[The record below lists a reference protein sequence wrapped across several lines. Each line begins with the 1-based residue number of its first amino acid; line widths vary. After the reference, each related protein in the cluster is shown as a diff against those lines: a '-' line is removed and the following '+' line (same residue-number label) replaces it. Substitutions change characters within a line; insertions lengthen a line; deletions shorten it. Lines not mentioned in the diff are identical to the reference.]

1 MHKQII
7 SIKDMKVIKRLAFI
21 IAITFMA
28 GCAKDE
34 IATDQSLIK
43 ADNSTKTGFKLGN
56 KLENAYSVA
65 NMKRAYDALKEE
77 GKISKPIT
85 INTTHLYIK
94 LTPKDSAEMNCI
106 LEDTVLE
113 LFPYPLDYELIGEGE
128 YVVDD
133 NATPELYTVIPA
145 DHKLDAKITFEKL
158 EDCFIPDN
166 YDKNPELA
174 ELEIK
179 ALLLTN
185 NITEEQLNEENN
197 ERGFLW
203 KKPKGYVKVWNT
215 DEKNPHYEALKG
227 VKVRVHNIVK
237 LTEIYTN
244 DNGYYSSDR
253 AFLTDVH
260 YSVVFRNRK
269 GFKIWSNYGP
279 LSPAVHNV
287 SWHSKNGYDIIIG
300 ENSCAWPWA
309 TINNATFDYY
319 DKICPHFGIE
329 KPYSGLRIWYYT
341 GNFMQ
346 GEWGGSA
353 PMLRNISLNT
363 IALTEFLS
371 VLGILPTPTSAI
383 RTPLI
388 QGIMLCLPDIF
399 ISKVDNQNTSS
410 LRKTVFH
417 ELSHA
422 SHYAQV
428 GTPYWLQYISE
439 ICYNYLTDPNDDYYG
454 STQNDHNGV
463 IGVGEMWASYFEYKC
478 TKYCG
483 YNYSLSDTEKWYAP
497 QILQQIEN
505 RGNNIT
511 PQKIYNTLVY
521 NVQSHEDLKQ
531 KLINKYGQADVIN
544 QAFNDWGF

>member
-1 MHKQII
+1 M
-7 SIKDMKVIKRLAFI
+7 IKRLTLI

-34 IATDQSLIK
+34 TFTDQSLLK
-43 ADNSTKTGFKLGN
+43 SDSSTKTEFKLGN
-56 KLENAYSVA
+56 KIENAYSVE
-65 NMKRAYDALKEE
+65 NMKRAYDALMEE
-77 GKISKPIT
+77 GKISKPIS

-166 YDKNPELA
+166 YDENPELA

-185 NITEEQLNEENN
+185 NITEEQLEEENN
-197 ERGFLW
+197 AKGLLW
-203 KKPKGYVKVWNT
+203 KYPKGYVKVCNT
-215 DEKNPHYEALKG
+215 DNNSFEAVRG
-227 VKVRVHNIVK
+227 IKVRVHNIVK

-244 DNGYYSSDR
+244 GNGYYSSDR
-253 AFLTDVH
+253 AFLTNVH
-260 YSVVFRNRK
+260 YSAVFRNRK

-287 SWHSKNGYDIIIG
+287 GWHSKNGYDITIG
-300 ENSCAWPWA
+300 KNSCAWPWA
-309 TINNATFDYY
+309 TINNATLDYY
-319 DKICPHFGIE
+319 DKICPHFGIN
-329 KPYSGLRIWYYT
+329 KPYDELRIWYLS
-341 GNFMQ
+341 GLLGGIMD

-353 PMLRNISLNT
+353 PMLRNLTLNT
-363 IALTEFLS
+363 ITLTEILTA
-371 VLGILPTPTSAI
+371 LGIMPTPSYAI
-383 RTPLI
+383 TKPLI
-388 QGIMLCLPDIF
+388 YGIMLCLPDVF
-399 ISKVDNQNTSS
+399 IAEIDTPNTNS
-410 LRKTVFH
+410 LRRLIFH

-422 SHYAQV
+422 SHYDQV
-428 GTPYWLQYISE
+428 GPAYWVQYMSE
-439 ICYNYLTDPNDDYYG
+439 ICYNYFTDPNDDYYG

-463 IGVGEMWASYFEYKC
+463 IGVGEMWASYFAYQC
-478 TKYCG
+478 TEKY
-483 YNYSLSDTEKWYAP
+483 YNYDIGLLQTNRWYAP
-497 QILQQIEN
+497 QILKQIEEN
-505 RGNNIT
+505 ANNIT
-511 PQKIYNTLVY
+511 PEKIYDALVY
-521 NVQSHEDLKQ
+521 RVQTHDDLKHE
-531 KLINKYGQADVIN
+531 LISRYGQSQVIN
-544 QAFNDWGF
+544 QAFANEGF